1 MSTRTPAVRGLR
13 SLGVAPKILVAVT
26 VASLAALLVGVLG
39 LRALGSTADDSRQM
53 YEQDVSGIS
62 LAQEMRFQMMTVRF
76 NMVNL
81 NNAKTEEDRAKYT
94 QGRDAAAQAL
104 RDTAE
109 AYLAKVDPSEQEKA
123 LLTGALA
130 NVDAYFDVVER
141 IGQGTA
147 EEQAQALA
155 QIPAITGGIVGNL
168 DKLAQANQDKAG
180 ASAKSAADS
189 YSSTRATLIVVLLL
203 GVVLAMGV
211 GVVIARSVT
220 GPLSRVREAAT
231 RLAEGDLTQPT
242 GVSQSDEVGQT
253 AAALDSA
260 LESLRRVMGAVVSS
274 ADAVAAAS
282 SDLSSSSARI
292 AASAAETST
301 QSGVVSATASEVSG
315 SVQTVAAG
323 AEQMGASIREIA
335 LNTNEAAR
343 VAGEAVGV
351 AESTTQMISK
361 LGASSAEIGNV
372 IKVITSIAEQTNL
385 LALNATIEAA
395 RAGEAGKGFA
405 VVAGEVK
412 DLAQETGRATEDIH
426 KRVQAIQE
434 DTANAVEAIG
444 EIAAII
450 ARINDFQTT
459 IASAVEEQTATTHE
473 MSRSVSEAA
482 SGTSAI
488 AHNITGVSAAA
499 ETTNSALGASQAAV
513 AELASMASG
522 LKAEVDRFTF

>member
-1 MSTRTPAVRGLR
+1 MSTRATPRGLR
-13 SLGVAPKILVAVT
+13 SLGVAPKILAAVT
-26 VASLAALLVGVLG
+26 VAGLAALLVGVLG
-39 LRALGSTADDSRQM
+39 LRALGSTADENQRM
-53 YEQDVSGIS
+53 YEQDVKGVA

-76 NMVNL
+76 NVVNQT
-81 NNAKTEEDRAKYT
+81 NAKTDADREKYV
-94 QGRDAAAQAL
+94 QGRDAAAETLRAVGQQYLDETSPSAKDKELLAAAL
-104 RDTAE
+104 E
-109 AYLAKVDPSEQEKA
+109 
-123 LLTGALA
+123 
-130 NVDAYFDVVER
+130 NVDAYFDIVN
-141 IGQGTA
+141 GLATATA
-147 EEQAQALA
+147 EEQAAAVQ
-155 QIPAITGGIVGNL
+155 QIPAITAGIVDNL
-168 DKLAQANQDKAG
+168 DELNKARQAEAAATAK
-180 ASAKSAADS
+180 ASAEH
-189 YSSTRATLIVVLLL
+189 YSSTRTTLIAVLVVGLLL
-203 GVVLAMGV
+203 AVFV
-211 GVVIARSVT
+211 GISIARSVT
-220 GPLSRVREAAT
+220 RPLSRVREAAV
-231 RLAEGDLTQPT
+231 RLAGGDLTQPT
-242 GVSQSDEVGQT
+242 GVQQDDEVGQT

-260 LESLRRVMGAVVSS
+260 LESLRGVMGAVVTS

-282 SDLSSSSARI
+282 AELSASSSRI
-292 AASAAETST
+292 AASAEETSA
-301 QSGVVSATASEVSG
+301 QSGVVSATASEVSS

-351 AESTTQMISK
+351 AESTTHMISK

-450 ARINDFQTT
+450 A
-459 IASAVEEQTATTHE
+459 
-473 MSRSVSEAA
+473 
-482 SGTSAI
+482 
-488 AHNITGVSAAA
+488 
-499 ETTNSALGASQAAV
+499 
-513 AELASMASG
+513 
-522 LKAEVDRFTF
+522 